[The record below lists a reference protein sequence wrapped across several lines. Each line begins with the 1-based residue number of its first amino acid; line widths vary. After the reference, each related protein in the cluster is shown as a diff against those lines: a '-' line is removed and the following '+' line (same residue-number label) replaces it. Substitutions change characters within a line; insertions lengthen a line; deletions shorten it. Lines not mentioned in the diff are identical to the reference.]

1 MLFSKNGEHYI
12 TSRRYIYSSGT
23 RIFHFGAKK
32 FERTLKIEF
41 ENKEGEFNISVLNI
55 TDYKD
60 EQKSSDLSGTFEYTL
75 KENKKYRVVIQT
87 KKTIGHYKIHI
98 VDHK

>member
-23 RIFHFGAKK
+23 RIFHFSAKK

-60 EQKSSDLSGTFEYTL
+60 EQKIKRLFRSRYS
-75 KENKKYRVVIQT
+75 YRRVSQRPYGVSR
-87 KKTIGHYKIHI
+87 TIWSPVRRKGE
-98 VDHK
+98 